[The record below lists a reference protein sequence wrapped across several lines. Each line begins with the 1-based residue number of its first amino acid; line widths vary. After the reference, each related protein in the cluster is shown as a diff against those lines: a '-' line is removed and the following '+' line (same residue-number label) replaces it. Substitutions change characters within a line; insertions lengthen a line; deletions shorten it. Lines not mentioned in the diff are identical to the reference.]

1 MYGGTRA
8 HDYQIVEADQY
19 RGVQVWGLYHV
30 GADFSI
36 VGNTSEHCERQWNA
50 TALGSLSRSL
60 SGHLIYSLPCWSV
73 GRGEGEKTRRREE
86 WKEWEGRGQEGGV
99 WGGWVRGLSE
109 SLSESQITRI
119 KGFRGLGGRAYG
131 KREIGDPSLQ
141 LLNRDREVDPTEVGC
156 PTTMKQSRN
165 GKLYRDWIPHPIS
178 HMALRWSAQT
188 DIVRFY

>member
-1 MYGGTRA
+1 M
-8 HDYQIVEADQY
+8 
-19 RGVQVWGLYHV
+19 
-30 GADFSI
+30 
-36 VGNTSEHCERQWNA
+36 
-50 TALGSLSRSL
+50 
-60 SGHLIYSLPCWSV
+60 
-73 GRGEGEKTRRREE
+73 EE

-99 WGGWVRGLSE
+99 WGGWVRGLSG

-178 HMALRWSAQT
+178 HMALLWSAEMGHISYLQIYHRIYYRAPSGRLIPAYGFGAARLSQLLYVCT
-188 DIVRFY
+188 SSS

>member
-1 MYGGTRA
+1 M
-8 HDYQIVEADQY
+8 
-19 RGVQVWGLYHV
+19 
-30 GADFSI
+30 
-36 VGNTSEHCERQWNA
+36 
-50 TALGSLSRSL
+50 
-60 SGHLIYSLPCWSV
+60 
-73 GRGEGEKTRRREE
+73 
-86 WKEWEGRGQEGGV
+86 
-99 WGGWVRGLSE
+99 
-109 SLSESQITRI
+109 SESQITRI